1 MVLKTG
7 INVKLIIKLV
17 NKLMYKSYTLSFL
30 SYVYFSK
37 LHFLNLGIIYDN
49 GNVNALYLPVFN
61 VNGNTSC

>member
-37 LHFLNLGIIYDN
+37 LHFLNLGILNDN
-49 GNVNALYLPVFN
+49 DN
-61 VNGNTSC
+61 VNGL